1 MSGSKASIVLLTK
14 VQEEIQ
20 ALVANQPA
28 TKQADKA
35 RWAIEG
41 VLMEAL
47 KSDGIRAVRAALK
60 GLSADGELFQLVE
73 KESGSYRWQAKI
85 SQDRVIELAVNF
97 AGGVQG
103 TSVTY
108 RIDRPLALTP
118 RQQRL
123 ADAHAAF
130 YSHYERIAASVHA
143 TGGKKRL
150 GRAEKIIL
158 FVGELEAEIN
168 NGGFSQYLLNK
179 GRSRAKQ
186 ALEALI
192 AVEAKRTAT
201 LLEQALQP
209 ETVEEVLD
217 RLDAKYY
224 RQAEDLPSLVV
235 KHLLLAL
242 HPLSAERGPCSSS

>member
-1 MSGSKASIVLLTK
+1 MLLTK
-14 VQEEIQ
+14 VQQEIQ

-41 VLMEAL
+41 VLMDAL
-47 KSDGIRAVRAALK
+47 KSDGIRALRAALK
-60 GLSADGELFQLVE
+60 ELSADGEQFQPIE
-73 KESGSYRWQAKI
+73 KENGSYRWQAKI
-85 SQDRVIELAVNF
+85 SRDRVIELAVYS
-97 AGGVQG
+97 AGGVQA
-103 TSVTY
+103 TSVNY
-108 RIDRPLALTP
+108 RVDKPVALTP

-123 ADAHAAF
+123 AHAHAAF
-130 YSHYERIAASVHA
+130 YSHYESVAASVYA
-143 TGGKKRL
+143 AEGKKRL
-150 GRAEKIIL
+150 GRAEKLIL
-158 FVGELEAEIN
+158 FVGELEAEVN

-179 GRSRAKQ
+179 GRRRAKQ

-192 AVEAKRTAT
+192 SVDAKRTAT

-209 ETVEEVLD
+209 GISEEDLD

-235 KHLLLAL
+235 KHLQLDAR
-242 HPLSAERGPCSSS
+242 S